1 MLYNLPRPAFAACVD
16 SVVDL
21 KWCKIPL
28 LGETSPDQTIRAIFD
43 VSEVRFA
50 SESISTELQLEIR
63 IIIDAAL
70 YFRVSSIPGI
80 KPAGRMFWLALLAA
94 INGTQPERGRR
105 GQGGAAPHGNRAGGD
120 HRCSGTET
128 VDRTEIGFLFRGVFN

>member
-50 SESISTELQLEIR
+50 FESISIELQLEIR
-63 IIIDAAL
+63 ITIDAAL
-70 YFRVSSIPGI
+70 YFRVSFIPGI
-80 KPAGRMFWLALLAA
+80 KLAGRVFWLASLATS
-94 INGTQPERGRR
+94 NGTQPEPGRR
-105 GQGGAAPHGNRAGGD
+105 GQGGTASHGNRNRGD
-120 HRCSGTET
+120 HRYSGAET
-128 VDRTEIGFLFRGVFN
+128 AGRGEIGFLFRGVFN